1 VKFRTSSYSSN
12 KQKHSQ
18 ENAKKKIKKS
28 PHSYGQQH
36 TPRNDGLS
44 NESIKKK
51 KVKLKIANFTRHE
64 TLS

>member
-28 PHSYGQQH
+28 PHSYGHQH

-51 KVKLKIANFTRHE
+51 VKLKIANFTTHE

>member
-51 KVKLKIANFTRHE
+51 KLN
-64 TLS
+64 

>member
-1 VKFRTSSYSSN
+1 M
-12 KQKHSQ
+12 QKT
-18 ENAKKKIKKS
+18 NIKKS
-28 PHSYGQQH
+28 PHSCGQQH

-51 KVKLKIANFTRHE
+51 VKLKTANFTRHE

>member
-1 VKFRTSSYSSN
+1 M
-12 KQKHSQ
+12 
-18 ENAKKKIKKS
+18 KKKKQFKKS

-36 TPRNDGLS
+36 TPRNDDLS
-44 NESIKKK
+44 NESIKK